1 MSITLGDAIGYLDLD
16 TTGFTDGIK
25 HAGESLGG
33 FGSKVSSVGKSLSSG
48 LATAGG
54 LAVKG
59 VGAIAGAA
67 GAAGAALLALEDK
80 TEDYRIAMGKL
91 NTAFETSAVG
101 AEHAKDVYNGF
112 YQILGDTDT
121 ATEASQ
127 LLARLAKDTGDAA
140 TWIDIAA
147 GAYGTF
153 GDSLPIEGL
162 IESSNE
168 TAKVGQVTG
177 VLADALNWVGISED
191 EFNVKLAAC
200 NSESERANL
209 IMNTLSETYMDAS
222 EAFYENN
229 EALVAARMAQA
240 QLDESLATLGQSV
253 SEVKTKLIAEFMPS
267 IAEVTSGLA
276 GMLTGVEGADE
287 QFSAAIGDL
296 ITKATDKLPEFLDF
310 GVQILTSIL
319 NGLIQNLPM
328 IVSAIPTVISSI
340 ITALQ
345 QMFPSIIAVGSQ
357 ILEQIANGI
366 VTYVPQLILRLPDI
380 ILSIIDF
387 LIQNLPTFYNKG
399 LEALMKFA
407 DGIIA
412 GIPELVPK
420 LSEIITTITTFVSDN
435 LPTFLGKGAE
445 ILSEIANGIIAGIPG
460 LVGKLPEIVT
470 AITTFVSDNLPAF
483 LEKGVEILS
492 EITNGIIDEIPGLV
506 EKLPEIITTITT
518 FIADNLPVIFE
529 AGAEL
534 LLSIASGIL
543 ENIPKIAASVPE
555 IVGAL
560 VNGFGN
566 VMGSIIEIGKNIV
579 EGIWKGI
586 TGAAGWLTNKVAGFV
601 DGIKNVFTSKEG
613 FDTHSPSK
621 WAEEVATNVD
631 LGFANVFGK
640 EDTEAEKA
648 AKEYSQGLMQAAT
661 EWVNDKKFYDDL
673 TLEQENDFWKAMLK
687 NKKLAQED
695 IEKINKKIY
704 TVQKELQEELE
715 QKEQE
720 MLKTQQEA
728 IEEYKNLRSE
738 YDNLISSRAASISGF
753 AGIFDE
759 VEEKAEV
766 SSKQLVENLRGQVE
780 ALQGWSDNINKL
792 QEKGVTGPLL
802 EELREL
808 GPNAS
813 AEIEALTRLTE
824 KQLEEYQELFNKKLQ
839 LAEDQAIFEQ
849 GTFEKYILGKDD
861 GESIKAIGSTI
872 ATAVSEGFETK
883 SQEVFEEQSEKAT
896 EFLADEID
904 ANQSIVVGAGSNV
917 IEFMQDGMEKTFP
930 SLQSYVEN
938 IITYL
943 VEKLN
948 RITSLVSQI
957 EAAKSANAQASGIS
971 GSHKNG
977 LDYVPYDGYVAELH
991 EGERVLTKEEN
1002 KDYSNQRSSGGDTY
1016 NFYSPKAITPREA
1029 RRQLKKAKRDILGG
1043 YA

>member
-1 MSITLGDAIGYLDLD
+1 MSITLGEAVGYLDLD

-25 HAGESLGG
+25 HAGESLGS
-33 FGSKVSSVGKSLSSG
+33 FENKVSSVGKSLSSG
-48 LATAGG
+48 LATVGG

-59 VGAIAGAA
+59 IGAIVGAA
-67 GAAGAALLALEDK
+67 GAAGAALLSLEDK
-80 TEDYRIAMGKL
+80 TEEYRIAMGKL
-91 NTAFETSAVG
+91 DTAFETSTVG
-101 AEHAKDVYNGF
+101 VEHAKDIYNGF

-127 LLARLAKDTGDAA
+127 LLARLAKDTEDAA
-140 TWIDIAA
+140 TWVDIAA

-191 EFNVKLAAC
+191 DFNAKLAAC

-267 IAEVTSGLA
+267 IAEITSGLA

-287 QFSAAIGDL
+287 QFSTAIGDL
-296 ITKATDKLPEFLDF
+296 ITKATNKLPEFLDF

-319 NGLIQNLPM
+319 NGLMQNLPM

-345 QMFPSIIAVGSQ
+345 QMFPSIVAAGGQ

-366 VTYVPQLILRLPDI
+366 IAYVPQLISRLPDI

-387 LIQNLPTFYNKG
+387 LTQNLPTFYYKG
-399 LEALMKFA
+399 LEFLKQFA
-407 DGIIA
+407 
-412 GIPELVPK
+412 
-420 LSEIITTITTFVSDN
+420 
-435 LPTFLGKGAE
+435 
-445 ILSEIANGIIAGIPG
+445 
-460 LVGKLPEIVT
+460 
-470 AITTFVSDNLPAF
+470 
-483 LEKGVEILS
+483 
-492 EITNGIIDEIPGLV
+492 NGIIDEIPGLV
-506 EKLPEIITTITT
+506 KRLPEIITAITT
-518 FIADNLPVIFE
+518 FIANNLPVIFE
-529 AGAEL
+529 VGVTL

-543 ENIPKIAASVPE
+543 ESIPKIAASVPE

-566 VMGSIIEIGKNIV
+566 IMGSIIDIGKNIV

-586 TGAAGWLTNKVAGFV
+586 TGAAGWLTNKIAGFV
-601 DGIKNVFTSKEG
+601 NNIKNVFTSKEG

-621 WAEEVATNVD
+621 WAEEVATNID

-640 EDTEAEKA
+640 KDTEAKKA

-661 EWVNDKKFYDDL
+661 KWVNDKKFYDDL
-673 TLEQENDFWKAMLK
+673 TLKQEIDFWKAMLK

-695 IEKINKKIY
+695 IEEINKKIY
-704 TVQKELQEELE
+704 TAQKELQEELE
-715 QKEQE
+715 QKEQK
-720 MLKTQQEA
+720 MLKAQKEA

-738 YDNLISSRAASISGF
+738 YDNLISARVASISGF
-753 AGIFDE
+753 VGIFDE
-759 VEEKAEV
+759 VEEKEKV
-766 SSKQLVENLRGQVE
+766 SSKQLMENLRGQVE
-780 ALQGWSDNINKL
+780 ALQDWSDNINEL
-792 QEKGVTGPLL
+792 QEKGITGPLL
-802 EELREL
+802 DELRKL

-824 KQLEEYQELFNKKLQ
+824 EQLEEYQELFNKKLQ
-839 LAEDQAIFEQ
+839 LAEGQAIFEQ
-849 GTFEKYILGKDD
+849 GTFEEYILGKDD

-872 ATAVSEGFETK
+872 ATAVGEGFEIK
-883 SQEVFEEQSEKAT
+883 SQEVFEEQSENAT

-904 ANQSIVVGAGSNV
+904 ANQRVVVGAGSNV
-917 IEFMQDGMEKTFP
+917 IEFMKNGMEIMFP
-930 SLQSYVEN
+930 RLQAYVES

-943 VEKLN
+943 VQKLN

-957 EAAKSANAQASGIS
+957 EAAIGANAKTSGIS

-977 LDYVPYDGYVAELH
+977 LDYVPYNGYVAELH

-1002 KDYSNQRSSGGDTY
+1002 EEYSSPKKSSGGDIY
-1016 NFYSPKAITPREA
+1016 NFYSPKPITPREV
-1029 RRQLKKAKRDILGG
+1029 RRQLKKAKRDMEGG
-1043 YA
+1043 YV